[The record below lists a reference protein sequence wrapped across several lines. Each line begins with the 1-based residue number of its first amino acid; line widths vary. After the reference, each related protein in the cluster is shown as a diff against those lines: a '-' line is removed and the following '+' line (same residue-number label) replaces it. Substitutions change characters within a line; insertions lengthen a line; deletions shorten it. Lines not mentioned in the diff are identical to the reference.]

1 MNRTVVTILLCAVV
15 ATGVVQ
21 AQNPADD
28 AYIKAMTQSDPCQKV
43 AALKSFLQQYAGKG
57 SQYENFANA
66 HICLTDC
73 PSQAAAERMQYG
85 EKALA
90 MSGLDEETKLQLMI
104 KIVDLGIKS
113 GQGLDK
119 AKAAAGK
126 LIEYGKA
133 AKEKDPANA
142 QGNKL
147 IGAGHYLQGQV
158 AEKAKDWNG
167 AAEAYAQS
175 FAILKDPKI
184 MAQIRKLA
192 KTLYDAKEFNEAE
205 KVFRTL
211 YNQNKDPESALILGQ
226 TLYKNNKADEALALF
241 KEAYAKKQTG
251 ELAYNIGIILAKKA
265 PQEAIDY
272 LIVAS
277 LRYPAQAQNALGMA
291 QNLFFT
297 SSPDAKI
304 NDVINKIQDKQK
316 RIDELTK
323 SFNTKFADKNEEE
336 LTDAEKAEM
345 KKILADIDA
354 VKAEIGKLQ
363 SSSSEMT
370 GKWTKRVEEVKR
382 KLGTS

>member
-1 MNRTVVTILLCAVV
+1 MNRTVVTILFIAVV
-15 ATGVVQ
+15 ATGFVF

-66 HICLTDC
+66 HICLTPC
-73 PSQAAAERMQYG
+73 PGQAGTEKAQYG
-85 EKALA
+85 EKALT
-90 MSGLDEETKLQLMI
+90 MEGLDDSTKTQLYVTVASLHI
-104 KIVDLGIKS
+104 QS
-113 GQGLDK
+113 GQNLDK
-119 AKAAAGK
+119 AKAVAGK
-126 LIEYGKA
+126 LIEFAKA
-133 AKEKDPANA
+133 NKEKDPSEA
-142 QGNKL
+142 QWNKL
-147 IGAGHYLQGQV
+147 IGAGYFLQGQA
-158 AEKAKDWNG
+158 AEKAKDMSG
-167 AAEAYAQS
+167 AADAYITS
-175 FAILKDPKI
+175 YGILKDPKI
-184 MAQIRKLA
+184 MVQIKKLA
-192 KTLYDAKEFNEAE
+192 KTLYDAKQFAQAE
-205 KVFRTL
+205 QVFRAL
-211 YNQNKDPESALILGQ
+211 YNHSKDADSALILGQ
-226 TLYKNNKADEALALF
+226 TLYRNNKADEALALF

-291 QNLFFT
+291 QNLYFT

-345 KKILADIDA
+345 TKILADIDA
-354 VKAEIGKLQ
+354 VKAEIAKLQ

-382 KLGTS
+382 RLGTS